1 MVDYQSYEHVTGQQ
15 YFNINTYLYAHQPD
29 ETNIDTQ
36 GPWVSRYKGPL
47 KLELKAT
54 SHMSLQEVILL
65 NLPDIK
71 LDLCATF
78 TTLMQFRT
86 TSNRS
91 GATKKSVSLDELAIR
106 LRDNYLALQI
116 SKPLESDARHKL
128 LASLL
133 ERESR
138 TMGDL
143 QTIYT
148 LLESIE
154 VAEQDFKMFTPLR
167 NLIELISS
175 FNSDLRNKVQV
186 QWDPLQ
192 VYIGDLFLNFRSLW
206 AQHYDTYFRKYKDMT
221 GFVDVKR
228 RNTFTL
234 PGNGERDRNAVY
246 RLEAIYRRLD
256 EILSMPFDQVNN
268 NKQTNKQ
275 TNNNTIL

>member
-1 MVDYQSYEHVTGQQ
+1 MADYHSYEHVSGQQ

-29 ETNIDTQ
+29 GSDPDTQ

-71 LDLCATF
+71 LELCATF
-78 TTLMQFRT
+78 TALQQFRT
-86 TSNRS
+86 SHNRS
-91 GATKKSVSLDELAIR
+91 AASKKVVPLDELAIR
-106 LRDNYLALQI
+106 LRDNYLTLQI
-116 SKPLESDARHKL
+116 SKPLVSDARHKL
-128 LASLL
+128 LVSLL

-138 TMGDL
+138 TMGEL

-154 VAEQDFKMFTPLR
+154 VMEQDFKIFTPLR

-175 FNSDLRNKVQV
+175 FSSDLRNKVQV

-192 VYIGDLFLNFRSLW
+192 VYIGDLFLSFRSLW
-206 AQHYDTYFRKYKDMT
+206 AQHYNTYFRRYKDMT

-234 PGNGERDRNAVY
+234 PGNSERDRNAVY

-268 NKQTNKQ
+268 KPRNK
-275 TNNNTIL
+275 